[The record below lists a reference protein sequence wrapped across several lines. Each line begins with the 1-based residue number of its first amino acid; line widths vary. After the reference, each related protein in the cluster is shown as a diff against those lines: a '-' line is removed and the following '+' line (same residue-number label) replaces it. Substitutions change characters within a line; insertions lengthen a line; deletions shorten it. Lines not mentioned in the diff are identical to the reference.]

1 MSTRKERESRLR
13 LDILRRRERL
23 GTLLGRLLGSGA
35 LIPGSIYSRRRRC
48 GKPECRCVRGQLHQ
62 DRVLAVRRS
71 GRVVVRCLDPVG
83 DAATEEA
90 VVAWRLFRH
99 QRHQLVEACRNLVQM
114 VDRLGRLRQAKPGGL
129 R

>member
-1 MSTRKERESRLR
+1 MSAQKERESRLR
-13 LDILRRRERL
+13 LDIRRRQEHMVTILGSLLGAERL
-23 GTLLGRLLGSGA
+23 IA
-35 LIPGSIYSRRRRC
+35 GSIYSRRRRC
-48 GKPECRCVRGQLHQ
+48 GKPLCHCVGGQLHE

-90 VVAWRLFRH
+90 VVAWRLFRRR
-99 QRHQLVEACRNLVQM
+99 RHELAETCRALLRT